1 MEIGNGYSAEKNLG
15 RVRTRKWKEF
25 DDLWIHLDTIPECD
39 RQTYRQT
46 DWQMQYRVLHSMLT
60 RDNKIIVHTYVR
72 ENGNYYSKFR
82 VRVSIARTRS
92 SL

>member
-1 MEIGNGYSAEKNLG
+1 
-15 RVRTRKWKEF
+15 
-25 DDLWIHLDTIPECD
+25 
-39 RQTYRQT
+39 
-46 DWQMQYRVLHSMLT
+46 MQYRVLHSMLT

-92 SL
+92 SLWQNHYSTMVDARTWNKKLSCCW